1 MNNQTYNPSIKFLL
15 ARILTIADV
24 GIYLEYLRKIE
35 MILYNANINVAEE
48 LSVIL
53 PHDVKESFLSIVHG
67 SGIDMRDSQALH
79 LLILDI
85 KNKIQGIPVMGLT
98 LAYEPTEKDLRDFS
112 SFLFTNIGMQII
124 FHVVRDES
132 ILGGCKIEFAGKI
145 ADYTL
150 KKELDQYSFGFQTG
164 QM

>member
-1 MNNQTYNPSIKFLL
+1 MNKDMYNPSIKLLL

-67 SGIDMRDSQALH
+67 SGIDTKDSQALH

-85 KNKIQGIPVMGLT
+85 KNKIQAIPVMGLT

-112 SFLFTNIGMQII
+112 SFLFTNIGMQVV
-124 FHVVRDES
+124 FHVVRDEG
-132 ILGGCKIEFAGKI
+132 ILGGCKIEFAGRI
-145 ADYTL
+145 ADYSL
-150 KKELDQYSFGFQTG
+150 KKELDQYSFGTQEIQT
-164 QM
+164 

>member
-1 MNNQTYNPSIKFLL
+1 M
-15 ARILTIADV
+15 
-24 GIYLEYLRKIE
+24 
-35 MILYNANINVAEE
+35 LYNDDFNFCDD
-48 LSVIL
+48 LSVIIT
-53 PHDVKESFLSIVHG
+53 HDVKESFLSIFHG
-67 SGIDMRDSQALH
+67 YGIDMRNYQALA

-98 LAYEPTEKDLRDFS
+98 LAYDPTEKDLRDFS

-132 ILGGCKIEFAGKI
+132 ILGGCKIEFAGRI

-150 KKELDQYSFGFQTG
+150 KKELDQYSFGFQTS
-164 QM
+164 QR